1 MLKITLPRMSERYNE
16 KCSKNSATKFR
27 TRTRVTVGRGRK
39 PGLSGSAGLL
49 RGCWNITWASMR
61 NTAHPGFPC
70 VFDTLCGKS
79 FRLQLEQNSQDP
91 VLPPTDRRD
100 LF

>member
-27 TRTRVTVGRGRK
+27 TRVTVGRGRK

-49 RGCWNITWASMR
+49 RGC
-61 NTAHPGFPC
+61 
-70 VFDTLCGKS
+70 
-79 FRLQLEQNSQDP
+79 
-91 VLPPTDRRD
+91 
-100 LF
+100 

>member
-49 RGCWNITWASMR
+49 RGC
-61 NTAHPGFPC
+61 
-70 VFDTLCGKS
+70 
-79 FRLQLEQNSQDP
+79 
-91 VLPPTDRRD
+91 
-100 LF
+100 